1 MANNALALRMRYK
14 KLSAEELQAIA
25 NDSKSSETE
34 VKIANEFLAKMG
46 VTAEEG
52 VKKVAA
58 KAKKAVET
66 KEAEEEA
73 VTKKATPK
81 KAAKKAVTKKATP
94 KKAAKKADA
103 ETQEESVEKAAK
115 SQVVEYESDE
125 QLTPEEKA
133 RLAKAEKEF
142 DERQK
147 SRKTPSKSD
156 KAMKPATKEK
166 KEKGAPRETKR
177 QNLDESKEVPGLK
190 IGSKVTLQDGGE
202 VGEITRVYVSG
213 DGKEKCMVKFG
224 DNKPI
229 KKRVTAVTLA
239 DEAPKKAPAKK
250 KK

>member
-1 MANNALALRMRYK
+1 MANNALVLRMRCK

-66 KEAEEEA
+66 KEAAEEEA

-81 KAAKKAVTKKATP
+81 KVTKKA
-94 KKAAKKADA
+94 DV

>member
-66 KEAEEEA
+66 KEVEEEA

-81 KAAKKAVTKKATP
+81 KAAKKAEEE
-94 KKAAKKADA
+94 AKRAK
-103 ETQEESVEKAAK
+103 KAAK

-250 KK
+250 NK

>member
-66 KEAEEEA
+66 KEVEEEA
-73 VTKKATPK
+73 VTKKATP
-81 KAAKKAVTKKATP
+81 KKATP

-250 KK
+250 NK

>member
-66 KEAEEEA
+66 KEAEEE
-73 VTKKATPK
+73 
-81 KAAKKAVTKKATP
+81 
-94 KKAAKKADA
+94 
-103 ETQEESVEKAAK
+103 TQEESVEKAAK

-156 KAMKPATKEK
+156 KAMNPATKEK

>member
-34 VKIANEFLAKMG
+34 VKIANEFLEKMG

-58 KAKKAVET
+58 KA
-66 KEAEEEA
+66 
-73 VTKKATPK
+73 
-81 KAAKKAVTKKATP
+81 KKATP

-250 KK
+250 NK

>member
-66 KEAEEEA
+66 KEVEEEA
-73 VTKKATPK
+73 VTKKATP
-81 KAAKKAVTKKATP
+81 KKATP

-229 KKRVTAVTLA
+229 KKRVTAVTLT
-239 DEAPKKAPAKK
+239 DEAPKKALAKK

>member
-81 KAAKKAVTKKATP
+81 KVTKKA
-94 KKAAKKADA
+94 DV

-115 SQVVEYESDE
+115 SQVV
-125 QLTPEEKA
+125 
-133 RLAKAEKEF
+133 
-142 DERQK
+142 
-147 SRKTPSKSD
+147 
-156 KAMKPATKEK
+156 
-166 KEKGAPRETKR
+166 
-177 QNLDESKEVPGLK
+177 
-190 IGSKVTLQDGGE
+190 
-202 VGEITRVYVSG
+202 
-213 DGKEKCMVKFG
+213 
-224 DNKPI
+224 
-229 KKRVTAVTLA
+229 
-239 DEAPKKAPAKK
+239 
-250 KK
+250 

>member
-66 KEAEEEA
+66 KEVEEEA

-81 KAAKKAVTKKATP
+81 
-94 KKAAKKADA
+94 
-103 ETQEESVEKAAK
+103 KAAK

-250 KK
+250 NK

>member
-66 KEAEEEA
+66 KEVEEE
-73 VTKKATPK
+73 
-81 KAAKKAVTKKATP
+81 AVTKKATP

-239 DEAPKKAPAKK
+239 LTKHLRKPLQRKINNGIR
-250 KK
+250 

>member
-1 MANNALALRMRYK
+1 M
-14 KLSAEELQAIA
+14 
-25 NDSKSSETE
+25 
-34 VKIANEFLAKMG
+34 
-46 VTAEEG
+46 
-52 VKKVAA
+52 
-58 KAKKAVET
+58 
-66 KEAEEEA
+66 
-73 VTKKATPK
+73 
-81 KAAKKAVTKKATP
+81 
-94 KKAAKKADA
+94 
-103 ETQEESVEKAAK
+103 EKAAK

-250 KK
+250 RNNGIR

>member
-1 MANNALALRMRYK
+1 MANNALALRMKYK
-14 KLSAEELQAIA
+14 KLSAEELQAIV

-46 VTAEEG
+46 VSAEAEKPAKP
-52 VKKVAA
+52 KKVA
-58 KAKKAVET
+58 KKTEVDKDESVE
-66 KEAEEEA
+66 A
-73 VTKKATPK
+73 
-81 KAAKKAVTKKATP
+81 AAKKQVT
-94 KKAAKKADA
+94 
-103 ETQEESVEKAAK
+103 EF
-115 SQVVEYESDE
+115 ESDE

-147 SRKTPSKSD
+147 NRKTPSKSD

-177 QNLDESKEVPGLK
+177 QNLDESTEVPGLK
-190 IGSKVTLQDGGE
+190 VGSKVTLQDGGE

-229 KKRVTAVTLA
+229 KKRVTAVTLC
-239 DEAPKKAPAKK
+239 DDAPKKAPAKK

>member
-46 VTAEEG
+46 VTAEE
-52 VKKVAA
+52 VAKKVAA

-66 KEAEEEA
+66 KEVEEEA

-81 KAAKKAVTKKATP
+81 
-94 KKAAKKADA
+94 
-103 ETQEESVEKAAK
+103 KAAK

>member
-81 KAAKKAVTKKATP
+81 
-94 KKAAKKADA
+94 
-103 ETQEESVEKAAK
+103 KAAK

-250 KK
+250 NK

>member
-1 MANNALALRMRYK
+1 MANNALALRMKYK
-14 KLSAEELQAIA
+14 KLSAEELQAIV

-46 VTAEEG
+46 VSAEAE
-52 VKKVAA
+52 KPA
-58 KAKKAVET
+58 KPKKAV
-66 KEAEEEA
+66 
-73 VTKKATPK
+73 KKAEVEK
-81 KAAKKAVTKKATP
+81 DESVEAAAKKQVT
-94 KKAAKKADA
+94 
-103 ETQEESVEKAAK
+103 EFESE
-115 SQVVEYESDE
+115 E

-147 SRKTPSKSD
+147 NRKTPSKSD

-177 QNLDESKEVPGLK
+177 QNLDESAEVPGLK
-190 IGSKVTLQDGGE
+190 VGSKVTLQDGGE

-229 KKRVTAVTLA
+229 KKRVTAVALC
-239 DEAPKKAPAKK
+239 DDAPKKAPAKK

>member
-81 KAAKKAVTKKATP
+81 KATPKKVTKKA
-94 KKAAKKADA
+94 DV

>member
-81 KAAKKAVTKKATP
+81 KAAKKA
-94 KKAAKKADA
+94 DA
-103 ETQEESVEKAAK
+103 ETQEEKAAK

>member
-66 KEAEEEA
+66 KEVEEEA
-73 VTKKATPK
+73 VTKKATP
-81 KAAKKAVTKKATP
+81 KKATP

-115 SQVVEYESDE
+115 SQVVECESDE

>member
-66 KEAEEEA
+66 KEVEEEA
-73 VTKKATPK
+73 VTKKVEEE
-81 KAAKKAVTKKATP
+81 AVTKKATP

>member
-1 MANNALALRMRYK
+1 MANNALALRMKYK
-14 KLSAEELQAIA
+14 KLSAEELQAIV

-46 VTAEEG
+46 VSAEVE
-52 VKKVAA
+52 KPA
-58 KAKKAVET
+58 KPKKAV
-66 KEAEEEA
+66 
-73 VTKKATPK
+73 KKAEVEK
-81 KAAKKAVTKKATP
+81 DESVEAAAKKQVT
-94 KKAAKKADA
+94 
-103 ETQEESVEKAAK
+103 EFESE
-115 SQVVEYESDE
+115 E

-147 SRKTPSKSD
+147 NRKTPSKSD

-177 QNLDESKEVPGLK
+177 QNLDESTEVPGLK
-190 IGSKVTLQDGGE
+190 VGSKVTLQDGGE

-229 KKRVTAVTLA
+229 KKRVTAVTLC
-239 DEAPKKAPAKK
+239 DDAPKKAPAKK

>member
-81 KAAKKAVTKKATP
+81 KAAKKA
-94 KKAAKKADA
+94 AKKADA

-115 SQVVEYESDE
+115 SQVAEYESDE

>member
-66 KEAEEEA
+66 KEVEEE
-73 VTKKATPK
+73 
-81 KAAKKAVTKKATP
+81 AVTKKATP

-133 RLAKAEKEF
+133 RLAKAEKKF

-250 KK
+250 NK

>member
-58 KAKKAVET
+58 KT
-66 KEAEEEA
+66 KEAEEE
-73 VTKKATPK
+73 
-81 KAAKKAVTKKATP
+81 AVTKKATP

-125 QLTPEEKA
+125 QLTSEEKA

>member
-81 KAAKKAVTKKATP
+81 KAAKKA
-94 KKAAKKADA
+94 DA

-125 QLTPEEKA
+125 QLAPEEKA

>member
-66 KEAEEEA
+66 KEVEEEA

-81 KAAKKAVTKKATP
+81 KAA

-250 KK
+250 NK

>member
-81 KAAKKAVTKKATP
+81 
-94 KKAAKKADA
+94 
-103 ETQEESVEKAAK
+103 KAAK

-224 DNKPI
+224 DNKSI

>member
-81 KAAKKAVTKKATP
+81 KVTKKA
-94 KKAAKKADA
+94 DV

-156 KAMKPATKEK
+156 KAMKPAT

>member
-1 MANNALALRMRYK
+1 MANNALALRMKYK
-14 KLSAEELQAIA
+14 KLSAEELQAIV

-46 VTAEEG
+46 VSAEVE
-52 VKKVAA
+52 KPA
-58 KAKKAVET
+58 KPKKAVKKTEVE
-66 KEAEEEA
+66 KDESVEA
-73 VTKKATPK
+73 
-81 KAAKKAVTKKATP
+81 AAKKQVT
-94 KKAAKKADA
+94 
-103 ETQEESVEKAAK
+103 EFESEER
-115 SQVVEYESDE
+115 
-125 QLTPEEKA
+125 LTPEEKA

-147 SRKTPSKSD
+147 NRKTPSKSD

-177 QNLDESKEVPGLK
+177 QNLDESAEVPGLK
-190 IGSKVTLQDGGE
+190 VGSKVTLQDGGE

-229 KKRVTAVTLA
+229 KKRVTAVTLC
-239 DEAPKKAPAKK
+239 DDAPKKAPAKK

>member
-66 KEAEEEA
+66 KEVEEEA
-73 VTKKATPK
+73 VTKKATP
-81 KAAKKAVTKKATP
+81 KKATP

>member
-1 MANNALALRMRYK
+1 MANNALALRMKYK
-14 KLSAEELQAIA
+14 KLSAEELQAIV

-46 VTAEEG
+46 VSAEVE
-52 VKKVAA
+52 KPA
-58 KAKKAVET
+58 KPKKAV
-66 KEAEEEA
+66 
-73 VTKKATPK
+73 KKAEVEK
-81 KAAKKAVTKKATP
+81 DESVEAAAKKQVT
-94 KKAAKKADA
+94 
-103 ETQEESVEKAAK
+103 EFESE
-115 SQVVEYESDE
+115 E

-147 SRKTPSKSD
+147 NRKTPSKSD

-177 QNLDESKEVPGLK
+177 QNLDESAEVPGLK
-190 IGSKVTLQDGGE
+190 VGSKVTLQDGGE
-202 VGEITRVYVSG
+202 IGEITRVYVSG

-229 KKRVTAVTLA
+229 KKRVTAVTLC
-239 DEAPKKAPAKK
+239 DDAPKKAPAKK

>member
-25 NDSKSSETE
+25 NDSKSSKTE

-73 VTKKATPK
+73 VTKKATP
-81 KAAKKAVTKKATP
+81 KKATP

-250 KK
+250 NK

>member
-81 KAAKKAVTKKATP
+81 
-94 KKAAKKADA
+94 
-103 ETQEESVEKAAK
+103 KAAK

-239 DEAPKKAPAKK
+239 YEAPKKAPAKK
-250 KK
+250 NK

>member
-1 MANNALALRMRYK
+1 M
-14 KLSAEELQAIA
+14 QAIA

-81 KAAKKAVTKKATP
+81 KVTKKA
-94 KKAAKKADA
+94 DV

>member
-66 KEAEEEA
+66 KEVEEEA

-81 KAAKKAVTKKATP
+81 
-94 KKAAKKADA
+94 
-103 ETQEESVEKAAK
+103 KAAK

>member
-46 VTAEEG
+46 VT
-52 VKKVAA
+52 V
-58 KAKKAVET
+58 
-66 KEAEEEA
+66 EEEA
-73 VTKKATPK
+73 VTKKATP
-81 KAAKKAVTKKATP
+81 
-94 KKAAKKADA
+94 
-103 ETQEESVEKAAK
+103 EKAAK

-156 KAMKPATKEK
+156 KAMRPTTKEK

>member
-1 MANNALALRMRYK
+1 MANNALALRMKYK
-14 KLSAEELQAIA
+14 KLSAEELQAIV

-46 VTAEEG
+46 VSAEAE
-52 VKKVAA
+52 KPA
-58 KAKKAVET
+58 KPKKAV
-66 KEAEEEA
+66 
-73 VTKKATPK
+73 KKAEVEK
-81 KAAKKAVTKKATP
+81 DESVEAAAKKQVT
-94 KKAAKKADA
+94 
-103 ETQEESVEKAAK
+103 EFESE
-115 SQVVEYESDE
+115 E

-147 SRKTPSKSD
+147 NRKTPSKSD

-177 QNLDESKEVPGLK
+177 QNLDESAEVPGL
-190 IGSKVTLQDGGE
+190 IVGSKVTLQDGGE

-229 KKRVTAVTLA
+229 KKRVTAVTLC
-239 DEAPKKAPAKK
+239 DDAPKKAPAKK

>member
-58 KAKKAVET
+58 KA
-66 KEAEEEA
+66 
-73 VTKKATPK
+73 
-81 KAAKKAVTKKATP
+81 KKATP

-250 KK
+250 NK

>member
-1 MANNALALRMRYK
+1 MANNALALRMKYK

-46 VTAEEG
+46 VSAEAE
-52 VKKVAA
+52 KPA
-58 KAKKAVET
+58 KPKKAV
-66 KEAEEEA
+66 
-73 VTKKATPK
+73 KKAEVEK
-81 KAAKKAVTKKATP
+81 DESVEAAAKKQV
-94 KKAAKKADA
+94 A
-103 ETQEESVEKAAK
+103 EFESE
-115 SQVVEYESDE
+115 E

-147 SRKTPSKSD
+147 NRKTPSKSD

-177 QNLDESKEVPGLK
+177 QNLDESTEVPGLK
-190 IGSKVTLQDGGE
+190 VGSKVTLQDGGE

-229 KKRVTAVTLA
+229 KKRVTAVTLC
-239 DEAPKKAPAKK
+239 DDAPKKAPAKK